1 MPAKLLRGRRWL
13 HFCSQVQIINLVI
26 EEMEMRHSTKLFTVS
41 SIIAFASSGL
51 AHGDDAAQTAR
62 RDLGRVLFKTSCTAE
77 AQQQF
82 DRALAMLHSFY
93 FPETVKAFNAIPEA
107 DPACAIAYWGI
118 AMSQRPNPL
127 VGPFDAATL
136 KRGLDAIEKGEAI
149 GAKTPRERDWLAALK
164 EFYKDHDKVNQ
175 TTRTSNYEKAMAALS
190 RKYPKDVEAK
200 VFHALALNEV
210 FDHKSMAPLM
220 QAISILEPLDK
231 ANPEHPGITHYLIH
245 SYDFAPIAQRGIP
258 AANKYAKIAPAAP
271 HALHMPSHI
280 YSMVGMWQPS
290 IESNLA
296 SVKVAN
302 EYTAKSKLDGVLA
315 GVPHA
320 YDFMAYAHLQLGQ
333 DAKAKALIDESAT
346 IKKLIGPVSVGNTAR
361 AAVPARYYL
370 ERQDWAGAAQ
380 LKPQNLPFAPAEA
393 ITHFARA
400 MGAGRLGDAAA
411 AQADIAKLKELRA
424 SLLKADQGYWAEQ
437 VEVQVLGAQAWATRA
452 QGNKSEAQKLM
463 RAAADLEDSSEK
475 HVSMENRLYPMR
487 ELLADMLL
495 TDGDAAT
502 ALKEYEVSMKN
513 APNRLRGWYGAAQAA
528 TAVGDATKIVQYSR
542 ALEQLTQKGDGDRP
556 EVLEMR
562 RFARLAQ
569 R

>member
-1 MPAKLLRGRRWL
+1 MGHSRKLLAA
-13 HFCSQVQIINLVI
+13 
-26 EEMEMRHSTKLFTVS
+26 S
-41 SIIAFASSGL
+41 SIAAFASVAL
-51 AHGDDAAQTAR
+51 AHEDDAGQKTR
-62 RDLGRVLFKTSCTAE
+62 SDLGRVLFKTSCTAE

-82 DRALAMLHSFY
+82 DRALAMQHSFY
-93 FPETVKAFNAIPEA
+93 FPETVKAFNAIPET

-118 AMSQRPNPL
+118 AISQRPNPL

-149 GAKTPRERDWLAALK
+149 GAKTQRERDWLAALK
-164 EFYKDHDKVNQ
+164 EFYKDYDKVDQ
-175 TTRTSNYEKAMAALS
+175 DTRTKNYEKAMAALS

-200 VFHALALNEV
+200 VFHALALNEI

-231 ANPEHPGITHYLIH
+231 TYPDHPGITHYLIH

-258 AANKYAKIAPAAP
+258 AANKYMKIAPAAP
-271 HALHMPSHI
+271 HAQHMPSHI
-280 YSMVGMWQPS
+280 YSMVGMWEPS

-296 SVKVAN
+296 SVKVAKQ
-302 EYTAKSKLDGVLA
+302 YASQSKLDGVLA

-333 DAKAKALIDESAT
+333 DAKAKALIEESAT
-346 IKKLIGPVSVGNTAR
+346 IKKLIGPVSAGNTAR
-361 AAVPARYYL
+361 AAVPVRYYL

-380 LKPQNLPFAPAEA
+380 LQPQNLPFPPAEA

-400 MGAGRLGDAAA
+400 LGAARMGDAAA

-424 SLLKADQGYWAEQ
+424 SLLKANQGYWAEQ
-437 VEVQVLGAQAWATRA
+437 VEVQVLGAQAWATRV
-452 QGNKSEAQKLM
+452 QGDKAEAQKLM
-463 RAAADLEDSSEK
+463 RAAADLEDGSEK
-475 HVSMENRLYPMR
+475 HVAMENRLYPMR

-495 TDGDAAT
+495 ADGDAAT
-502 ALKEYEVSMKN
+502 ALKEYEVAMKN
-513 APNRLRGWYGAAQAA
+513 APNRLRGWYGAAKAA
-528 TAVGDATKIVQYSR
+528 MAVGDAAKVVRYSR
-542 ALEQLTQKGDGDRP
+542 ALEQLTQKGDGNRP
-556 EVLEMR
+556 EMLELR
-562 RFARLAQ
+562 PFARLAG